1 MERIL
6 GEALQVVALHVAE
19 KLAPSAVPSC
29 PLRPPPHRAEGDQR
43 AHGGDGAALHRQL
56 AGRGGADAAGALRPE
71 RAGERPGARDS
82 LIIAVGRL

>member
-19 KLAPSAVPSC
+19 ELASSAVPSC

-43 AHGGDGAALHRQL
+43 LRASLLQECRRLFGFDQVCLAVERGHCLGCAQTAPRRWDGARSPQ
-56 AGRGGADAAGALRPE
+56 
-71 RAGERPGARDS
+71 
-82 LIIAVGRL
+82 